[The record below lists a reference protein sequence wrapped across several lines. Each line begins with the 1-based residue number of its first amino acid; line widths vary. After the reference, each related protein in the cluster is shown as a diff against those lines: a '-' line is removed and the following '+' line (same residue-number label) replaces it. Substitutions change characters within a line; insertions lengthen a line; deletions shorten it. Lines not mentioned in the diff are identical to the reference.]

1 MACRAYYVLYPI
13 CPNMGQIKSKSQ
25 NFATKK
31 NHFLSGNLSVI
42 ESSQP
47 LNNPLV
53 SMKIAYDAR
62 FLRYLNLGLLN
73 GWRHL
78 WIEPFFL
85 FEAPRFGHM
94 DWLAELI
101 MYWTPSVQ
109 ICDGSNPNLK
119 ILLPKKLFLK

>member
-1 MACRAYYVLYPI
+1 MLP
-13 CPNMGQIKSKSQ
+13 
-25 NFATKK
+25 KK

-62 FLRYLNLGLLN
+62 FLRYLNTGLLD

-94 DWLAELI
+94 DSLAELI
-101 MYWTPSVQ
+101 IYLTPSVQ

>member
-1 MACRAYYVLYPI
+1 MD
-13 CPNMGQIKSKSQ
+13 QILNLKKVYEKSKIS
-25 NFATKK
+25 K
-31 NHFLSGNLSVI
+31 GIRSVT

-62 FLRYLNLGLLN
+62 FLRYLNLGLLD

-94 DWLAELI
+94 YWHEELI